1 MNRMKKNG
9 YVSTTAIDTSKIKA
23 GLYKLEQ
30 TDGDTVVKFYCNC
43 GNNKDEA
50 REVGYYRS
58 VHHTCSECGNQY
70 FLRSNDDRVVR
81 MGAFILHKV
90 RTTLLDFTRS
100 NFSAKIIDG
109 KFVVTRVNMQR
120 RLHMDFNKQ
129 LLWINKNGV
138 QEFFYHKKNNK
149 TYVTDGDSDSF
160 HIVVENKLKAVN
172 TFMTQGVGDRAF
184 YISAIKRASNVNDFP
199 YDTIEKATNFLE
211 GVKDLS
217 VLGRYYNNRYNLP
230 SYAYLKNVYDIMKLE
245 DMQPLMLLEKFLTAG
260 IPVRPSHIIRI
271 QYDYNKRGNRVAFY
285 STNSYYNNFD
295 FSRKKLHQILGTPRK
310 FISMMKEYGWAL
322 DSDNSAKIS
331 EVFGR
336 DERTKNK
343 AMDLLEYAS
352 ENNVIQEVWKNIDNL
367 IFLINNYNYNI
378 ETLINYVYVVCPMY
392 QGLTNPREVLNILKD
407 YIHMS
412 ETLGYRFDKYPNSL
426 KLSHDVK
433 MVNYQTIKN
442 QRDYAEFQKAVREYG
457 DIIYQNK
464 KYQVL
469 IPRTPEDLVKEG
481 SSLNHCIAS
490 YKTRIINGTSLICFI
505 RKRDSLNQSL
515 VSVELNKYYGRVQ
528 ARGMNNRPVTTE
540 ENQFIIEWLQFINE
554 VVLPERLQIVKEH
567 EIEAFE

>member
-43 GNNKDEA
+43 GNNKDEM
-50 REVGYYRS
+50 RDVTYS
-58 VHHTCSECGNQY
+58 THITPTCSECGNQY
-70 FLRSNDDRVVR
+70 FLRSHDNNKVTR
-81 MGAFILHKV
+81 MGAFILNNV

-100 NFSAKIIDG
+100 NFSAKVIDDE
-109 KFVVTRVNMQR
+109 FVITRVNMQR
-120 RLHMDFNKQ
+120 RFHMDFVKQ
-129 LLWINKNGV
+129 IIWSNRNGV
-138 QEFFYHKKNNK
+138 QEFFYSKKRNK
-149 TYVTDGDSDSF
+149 TYVDGKVTNSTD
-160 HIVVENKLKAVN
+160 IEYKIKAIN
-172 TFMTQGVGDRAF
+172 TFMKQGVGDSAF
-184 YISAIKRASNVNDFP
+184 YINAIRRASNINDFP
-199 YDTIEKATNFLE
+199 YDTIERTTDFLE
-211 GVKDLS
+211 SIKGLS
-217 VLGRYYNNRYNLP
+217 PLSNYFSRWGLP
-230 SYAYLKNVYDIMKLE
+230 SYAYLMNIYDIMKL
-245 DMQPLMLLEKFLTAG
+245 DDVQPIMFLEKFLSAN
-260 IPVRPSHIIRI
+260 IPIRSSMIVQVRYGYSEW
-271 QYDYNKRGNRVAFY
+271 GNR
-285 STNSYYNNFD
+285 TSYYKTSSHYDNFD
-295 FSRKKLHQILGTPRK
+295 FTKKKLHQIIGAPRE
-310 FISMMKEYGWAL
+310 FISMMREYCWAL
-322 DSDNSAKIS
+322 DGDNLSKIS
-331 EVFGR
+331 DLFGKG
-336 DERTKNK
+336 ERTKNK
-343 AMDLLEYAS
+343 AMDLLRYAI
-352 ENNVIQEVWKNIDNL
+352 ENNVVNEVWNNIENL
-367 IFLINNYNYNI
+367 LFLINNYNYNI

-392 QGLTNPREVLNILKD
+392 QGLTNPREVLSILKD

-433 MVNYQTIKN
+433 MVNYKTIKN
-442 QRDYAEFQKAVREYG
+442 KRDYAEFQKAVREYG

-490 YKTRIINGTSLICFI
+490 YKTRIINGASLICFI
-505 RKRDSLNQSL
+505 RRRDSLNQSL

-528 ARGMNNRPVTTE
+528 ARGMNNRPVTIE